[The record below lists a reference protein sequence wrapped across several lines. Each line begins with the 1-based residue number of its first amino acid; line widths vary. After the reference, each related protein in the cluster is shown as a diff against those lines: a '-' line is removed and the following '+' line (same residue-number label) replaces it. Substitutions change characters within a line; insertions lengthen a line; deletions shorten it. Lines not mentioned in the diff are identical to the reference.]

1 MRIYTYQPDDGRRHC
16 REAMAYQC
24 DNGRLVDTFWG
35 VPGDS
40 SVRHTL
46 TDTEL
51 ATAVPLFNT
60 DDYDEIDRHM
70 RDSSTWES
78 YAPTDRARI
87 TSQHGLQTR
96 WFIRK
101 GANPDLETMI
111 GNAEEDLD
119 RAQHRLRALEF
130 GIASRK
136 RRIADLKAQR

>member
-35 VPGDS
+35 VPNGDS

-70 RDSSTWES
+70 RDSSRHRVAQAT
-78 YAPTDRARI
+78 YR
-87 TSQHGLQTR
+87 
-96 WFIRK
+96 
-101 GANPDLETMI
+101 
-111 GNAEEDLD
+111 
-119 RAQHRLRALEF
+119 RAQGPAMMAWFADAYHTAGAALLVLTVAITI
-130 GIASRK
+130 GALIARHK
-136 RRIADLKAQR
+136 DHQ